1 MSYEPTTWATGDII
15 TATKLNNIESGVQ
28 SVSSSYTP
36 TTWATGDIITA
47 TKLNNIEQGIAN
59 AGGGGSSDFS
69 TATVTFVNN
78 TADKVLLGA
87 TAVVLDEG
95 EHSCIYGI
103 DSLADNG
110 SYTFILYKGLN
121 VFTCNNSD
129 QLTVTTS
136 GNVTYDSENDTFLI
150 TGDCTITIS

>member
-1 MSYEPTTWATGDII
+1 MSYEPTTWVTGDII

-59 AGGGGSSDFS
+59 AGGGSSDFS
-69 TATVTFVNN
+69 IAEVTVSV
-78 TADKVLLGA
+78 G
-87 TAVVLDEG
+87 
-95 EHSCIYGI
+95 
-103 DSLADNG
+103 DSPNVALTCAIADNYE
-110 SYTFILYKGLN
+110 SEYYSNYNINIHNDTVVNVILYKGSA
-121 VFTCNNSD
+121 VAEITSAIG
-129 QLTVTTS
+129 TITTS
-136 GNVTYDSENDTFLI
+136 GSITELGEGAYVI

>member
-36 TTWATGDIITA
+36 TTWVTGDIITA

-59 AGGGGSSDFS
+59 AGGGSSDFS
-69 TATVTFVNN
+69 TAQVTVTSNSIDGDETEFPFAYVDRESNAIHYGAVAEYNN
-78 TADKVLLGA
+78 PL
-87 TAVVLDEG
+87 
-95 EHSCIYGI
+95 IYEAI
-103 DSLADNG
+103 LFNG
-110 SYTFILYKGLN
+110 VAGFASPTSN
-121 VFTCNNSD
+121 VS
-129 QLTVTTS
+129 TS
-136 GNVTYDSENDTFLI
+136 GSATVNPGPGGKKIIVI